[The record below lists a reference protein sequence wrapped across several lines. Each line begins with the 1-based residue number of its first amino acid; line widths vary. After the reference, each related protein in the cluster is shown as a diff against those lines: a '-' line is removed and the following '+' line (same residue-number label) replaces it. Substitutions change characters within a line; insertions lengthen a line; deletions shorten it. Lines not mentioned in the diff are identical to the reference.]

1 VPLLLRSFAIVT
13 KRSTR
18 NRKRSQRRALYCLEH
33 GCYLDSAS
41 RKYPLY
47 ADRPEHL
54 QQRGF
59 NRKKAL
65 TLVNS
70 CTAVP
75 IQGEWLEAL
84 WCEECGEVQWYHI
97 KQLPK
102 TQPNQRPRFD
112 LSLAP
117 IPLWK
122 QASGVIYPDGNPSV
136 GEFTR
141 REARKRR
148 A

>member
-1 VPLLLRSFAIVT
+1 V
-13 KRSTR
+13 
-18 NRKRSQRRALYCLEH
+18 H

-59 NRKKAL
+59 NRRTAL

-75 IQGEWLEAL
+75 LVGEWLEAL
-84 WCEECGEVQWYHI
+84 WCEECQEIQWYHI
-97 KQLPK
+97 KQLAATAPHE
-102 TQPNQRPRFD
+102 RRRYE
-112 LSLAP
+112 LRLAP
-117 IPLWK
+117 VPLWQ
-122 QASGVIYPDGNPSV
+122 QASGVIHPEGNVSV

-141 REARKRR
+141 RAARKQGIGRKFR
-148 A
+148 QL

>member
-1 VPLLLRSFAIVT
+1 MQG
-13 KRSTR
+13 KR
-18 NRKRSQRRALYCLEH
+18 NRKRSQRRALYCPHH

-59 NRKKAL
+59 NRKTAL

-75 IQGEWLEAL
+75 LVGEWLEAL
-84 WCEECGEVQWYHI
+84 WCAECQEIQWYHV
-97 KQLPK
+97 KQV
-102 TQPNQRPRFD
+102 TGTASHQRRSYH
-112 LSLAP
+112 LELAP
-117 IPLWK
+117 APLWQ
-122 QASGVIYPDGNPSV
+122 QASGVIHPEGNPSV

-141 REARKRR
+141 RSARKRG